1 MISDPHLPCKTDFL
15 QNEYLV
21 NPKFSIV
28 KNYCCFLMFCFFV
41 CTTPLLA
48 QTEKAYNAQDS
59 LLPNWVKLMYT
70 QNPDPGAVTRAY
82 DEYYGSTP
90 LVKNSHTQYYKR
102 WIRSIG
108 RAVSKNYIPQNKIK
122 PISESAAANANWQSI
137 GPWTFDK
144 GAESV
149 SYAAGAAHVYT
160 MEQAISNTDVLFA
173 GTATAGVWKTLDKG
187 LNWMSVIVNVQCRSM
202 DVSNRYADD
211 WFGGCTGNQ
220 SPE

>member
-90 LVKNSHTQYYKR
+90 LVKNSHTQSR
-102 WIRSIG
+102 DHHH
-108 RAVSKNYIPQNKIK
+108 KIL
-122 PISESAAANANWQSI
+122 
-137 GPWTFDK
+137 
-144 GAESV
+144 
-149 SYAAGAAHVYT
+149 YHVYLHGRNCPYNYGS
-160 MEQAISNTDVLFA
+160 I
-173 GTATAGVWKTLDKG
+173 
-187 LNWMSVIVNVQCRSM
+187 
-202 DVSNRYADD
+202 
-211 WFGGCTGNQ
+211 
-220 SPE
+220 